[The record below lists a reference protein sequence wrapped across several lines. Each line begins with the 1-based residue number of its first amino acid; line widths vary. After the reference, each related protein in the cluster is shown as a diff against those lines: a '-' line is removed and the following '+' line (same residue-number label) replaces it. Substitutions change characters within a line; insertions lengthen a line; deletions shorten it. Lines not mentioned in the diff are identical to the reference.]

1 MKANLKNYRQSP
13 RKVRLVAKSI
23 VGKSVFDALLILS
36 FMPKRSALPL
46 SKLISS
52 AQSNAKDTGAD
63 IEGLKISTLEVNKGV
78 TLKRIRARARGS
90 AFRINKRTSNVSVT
104 LKLPEAKKDVVAKKA
119 PAKKAPEVK
128 AAEKK
133 EVAKKAPANKKVD
146 KEAVKKTAK

>member
-52 AQSNAKDTGAD
+52 AQSNAKDTGTD

-104 LKLPEAKKDVVAKKA
+104 LKSPEEKKDVATKKA
-119 PAKKAPEVK
+119 SAEKS
-128 AAEKK
+128 AEKK

-146 KEAVKKTAK
+146 KEVVKKTAK

>member
-1 MKANLKNYRQSP
+1 MKAYLKNYRQSP

-23 VGKSVFDALLILS
+23 VGKSVNDALVVLS

-52 AQSNAKDTGAD
+52 AQANAKVEG
-63 IEGLKISTLEVNKGV
+63 ISLEGLKVATLEVNQGV

-104 LKLPEAKKDVVAKKA
+104 LKAPVETAETKKA
-119 PAKKAPEVK
+119 PAKKV
-128 AAEKK
+128 AAKK
-133 EVAKKAPANKKVD
+133 VAKKAVAKKA
-146 KEAVKKTAK
+146 AVKKVAKKAVAKKTDK